1 MLVEGVVGVGERADT
16 RVWCVEVCVGGGG
29 GNGSGSGGEEW
40 Q

>member
-16 RVWCVEVCVGGGG
+16 RVGCVEVCVGGGG
-29 GNGSGSGGEEW
+29 SGSGGEEW